1 VLNKWIERPYL
12 RYGKPPEKKSGNI
25 SHVNHAC
32 FTIKNGCL
40 KRTPGETAV
49 RYYVWMWI
57 FRAIRHLKHVF
68 LLTTPMLLAF
78 PVFAD
83 LKLPI
88 RLTDNRI
95 IENDDVGLS
104 KTLEHNFSPE
114 DRARLR
120 KALSDYARSTDPD
133 HQLMLQKRKAM
144 HDSISQRFNECNRD
158 NDDSLDREEAT
169 LCLPQVARHFSY
181 VDLDNNG
188 VITLD
193 ELENAYAKM
202 VERQREAE
210 EKSEAQQNI
219 VSDSDTDTRSRMKP
233 RSTSSV
239 IPANSSASSSSKDVS
254 AVRKHPS

>member
-1 VLNKWIERPYL
+1 
-12 RYGKPPEKKSGNI
+12 
-25 SHVNHAC
+25 
-32 FTIKNGCL
+32 
-40 KRTPGETAV
+40 
-49 RYYVWMWI
+49 M
-57 FRAIRHLKHVF
+57 FRAIKHFNEVF
-68 LLTTPMLLAF
+68 LLTTTMLLAL
-78 PVFAD
+78 PAFAD

-88 RLTDNRI
+88 RLSDNRVI
-95 IENDDVGLS
+95 DNEDTGLT

-120 KALSDYARSTDPD
+120 KALSEYARNTDPD

-158 NDDSLDREEAT
+158 NDDTLDREEAT

-181 VDLDNNG
+181 VDLDGDG

-210 EKSEAQQNI
+210 SKTEAQQ
-219 VSDSDTDTRSRMKP
+219 SASTDADLDSKAKNKSK
-233 RSTSSV
+233 SNSSV
-239 IPANSSASSSSKDVS
+239 IPASSSVNSSGKDGSSQ
-254 AVRKHPS
+254 RKRPS

>member
-1 VLNKWIERPYL
+1 MGRANK
-12 RYGKPPEKKSGNI
+12 
-25 SHVNHAC
+25 
-32 FTIKNGCL
+32 
-40 KRTPGETAV
+40 
-49 RYYVWMWI
+49 
-57 FRAIRHLKHVF
+57 HLKEVF
-68 LLTTPMLLAF
+68 LLTTTMLLAL
-78 PVFAD
+78 PVSAD

-95 IENDDVGLS
+95 VDNDDIGLS

-120 KALSDYARSTDPD
+120 KALSDYARNTDPD
-133 HQLMLQKRKAM
+133 HQLMLQKRKIM

-181 VDLDNNG
+181 VDLDGNG

-193 ELENAYAKM
+193 ELENAYAQM

-210 EKSEAQQNI
+210 AKTQAQQAI
-219 VSDSDTDTRSRMKP
+219 VSDSDGDKSKNKSKP
-233 RSTSSV
+233 STAV
-239 IPANSSASSSSKDVS
+239 IPANSTVNSTGKDVS
-254 AVRKHPS
+254 ALRKRPS

>member
-1 VLNKWIERPYL
+1 
-12 RYGKPPEKKSGNI
+12 
-25 SHVNHAC
+25 
-32 FTIKNGCL
+32 
-40 KRTPGETAV
+40 
-49 RYYVWMWI
+49 M
-57 FRAIRHLKHVF
+57 FRAIKHLKEVSV
-68 LLTTPMLLAF
+68 LTTALLLAF
-78 PVFAD
+78 PAFAD

-88 RLTDNRI
+88 RLTDNRLVD
-95 IENDDVGLS
+95 NDDVGLS

-120 KALSDYARSTDPD
+120 KALSDYARNTDPD
-133 HQLMLQKRKAM
+133 HQLMQQKRKAM

-181 VDLDNNG
+181 VDLDGNG

-210 EKSEAQQNI
+210 AKTEAQQNI
-219 VSDSDTDTRSRMKP
+219 VSDSEVDSKSRKSKP
-233 RSTSSV
+233 ASAV
-239 IPANSSASSSSKDVS
+239 IPASSSASSNGKDVS
-254 AVRKHPS
+254 TIRKRPS

>member
-1 VLNKWIERPYL
+1 
-12 RYGKPPEKKSGNI
+12 
-25 SHVNHAC
+25 
-32 FTIKNGCL
+32 
-40 KRTPGETAV
+40 
-49 RYYVWMWI
+49 M
-57 FRAIRHLKHVF
+57 FRAIKHFKEVF
-68 LLTTPMLLAF
+68 LLTTTMLLALTA
-78 PVFAD
+78 FAD

-88 RLTDNRI
+88 RLSDNRVMDN
-95 IENDDVGLS
+95 EDTGLT

-120 KALSDYARSTDPD
+120 KALSEYARNTDPD

-158 NDDSLDREEAT
+158 NDDTLDREEAT

-181 VDLDNNG
+181 VDLDGDG

-210 EKSEAQQNI
+210 SKTEAQQ
-219 VSDSDTDTRSRMKP
+219 SAATDADLDSKAKNKP
-233 RSTSSV
+233 KSNSSV
-239 IPANSSASSSSKDVS
+239 IPASSSVNSSGKDGSSQ
-254 AVRKHPS
+254 RKRPS

>member
-1 VLNKWIERPYL
+1 MCKANK
-12 RYGKPPEKKSGNI
+12 
-25 SHVNHAC
+25 
-32 FTIKNGCL
+32 
-40 KRTPGETAV
+40 
-49 RYYVWMWI
+49 
-57 FRAIRHLKHVF
+57 HLKEVF
-68 LLTTPMLLAF
+68 LLTTTMLLAS
-78 PVFAD
+78 PVSAD

-95 IENDDVGLS
+95 VDNDDVGLS

-120 KALSDYARSTDPD
+120 KALSDYARNTDPD
-133 HQLMLQKRKAM
+133 HQLMLQKRKVM

-181 VDLDNNG
+181 VDLDGNG

-193 ELENAYAKM
+193 ELENAYAQM

-210 EKSEAQQNI
+210 AKSQAQQAI
-219 VSDSDTDTRSRMKP
+219 VSDSDTDKSKSKSKP
-233 RSTSSV
+233 ASAV
-239 IPANSSASSSSKDVS
+239 IPANSTVNSTGKDVS
-254 AVRKHPS
+254 VIRKRPS

>member
-1 VLNKWIERPYL
+1 
-12 RYGKPPEKKSGNI
+12 
-25 SHVNHAC
+25 
-32 FTIKNGCL
+32 
-40 KRTPGETAV
+40 
-49 RYYVWMWI
+49 
-57 FRAIRHLKHVF
+57 
-68 LLTTPMLLAF
+68 MLLALTA
-78 PVFAD
+78 FAD

-88 RLTDNRI
+88 RLSDNRVMDN
-95 IENDDVGLS
+95 EDTGLT

-120 KALSDYARSTDPD
+120 KALSEYARNTDPD

-158 NDDSLDREEAT
+158 NDDTLDREEAT

-181 VDLDNNG
+181 VDLDGDG

-210 EKSEAQQNI
+210 SKTEAQQ
-219 VSDSDTDTRSRMKP
+219 SAATDADLDSKAKNKP
-233 RSTSSV
+233 KSNSSV
-239 IPANSSASSSSKDVS
+239 IPASSSVNSSGKDGSSQ
-254 AVRKHPS
+254 RKRPS

>member
-1 VLNKWIERPYL
+1 MWMCKANK
-12 RYGKPPEKKSGNI
+12 
-25 SHVNHAC
+25 
-32 FTIKNGCL
+32 
-40 KRTPGETAV
+40 
-49 RYYVWMWI
+49 
-57 FRAIRHLKHVF
+57 HLKEVF
-68 LLTTPMLLAF
+68 LLTTTMLLAS
-78 PVFAD
+78 PVSAD

-95 IENDDVGLS
+95 VDNDDVGLS

-120 KALSDYARSTDPD
+120 KALSDYARNTDPD
-133 HQLMLQKRKAM
+133 HQLMLQKRKVM

-181 VDLDNNG
+181 VDLDGNG

-193 ELENAYAKM
+193 ELENAYAQM

-210 EKSEAQQNI
+210 AKSQAQQAI
-219 VSDSDTDTRSRMKP
+219 VSDSDTDKSKNKSKP
-233 RSTSSV
+233 ASAV
-239 IPANSSASSSSKDVS
+239 IPANSTVNSTGKDVS
-254 AVRKHPS
+254 VIRKRPS

>member
-1 VLNKWIERPYL
+1 MWMCRANK
-12 RYGKPPEKKSGNI
+12 
-25 SHVNHAC
+25 
-32 FTIKNGCL
+32 
-40 KRTPGETAV
+40 
-49 RYYVWMWI
+49 
-57 FRAIRHLKHVF
+57 HLKEVF
-68 LLTTPMLLAF
+68 LLTTTMLLAS
-78 PVFAD
+78 PVSAD

-95 IENDDVGLS
+95 VDNDDVGLS

-120 KALSDYARSTDPD
+120 KALSDYARNTDPD
-133 HQLMLQKRKAM
+133 HQLMLQKRKVM

-181 VDLDNNG
+181 VDLDGNG

-193 ELENAYAKM
+193 ELENAYAQM

-210 EKSEAQQNI
+210 AKSQAQQAI
-219 VSDSDTDTRSRMKP
+219 VSDSDTDKSKNKSKP
-233 RSTSSV
+233 ASAV
-239 IPANSSASSSSKDVS
+239 IPANSTVNSTGKDVS
-254 AVRKHPS
+254 VIRKRPS